1 MVVRSNQENVPLSTP
16 STRKEPRRLCRTR
29 RKKGPSMSDWSRH
42 RRLVA
47 VRWRALFEVFEL
59 DLAIW
64 GLGLVNCASVPWL
77 CPPIKAKWA
86 TIWQQIFTKPVYNSP
101 STLSLNYLLL
111 KSGPKCLHGGT
122 LRDGWLLRRLCL
134 NDQTRHGV
142 DRGWKRAT

>member
-77 CPPIKAKWA
+77 RPPIKAKWA
-86 TIWQQIFTKPVYNSP
+86 ESDNKYLPNLSTAPPRLVWTTFFSNQVQNVYMAGHCETVDCWDGFVLMTRQDTGSIGDGREPP
-101 STLSLNYLLL
+101 S
-111 KSGPKCLHGGT
+111 
-122 LRDGWLLRRLCL
+122 
-134 NDQTRHGV
+134 
-142 DRGWKRAT
+142 